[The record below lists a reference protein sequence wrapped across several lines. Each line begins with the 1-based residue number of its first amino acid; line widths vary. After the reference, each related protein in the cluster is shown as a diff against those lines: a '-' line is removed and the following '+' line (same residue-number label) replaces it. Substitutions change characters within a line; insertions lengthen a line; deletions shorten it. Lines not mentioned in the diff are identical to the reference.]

1 MMLKIFKKKEQA
13 QTTDLSNNTLG
24 NIRELVDSSKDSAD
38 FIHYVQKTVH
48 HKVWISYYKA
58 LIDCNTFH
66 RDCLPYLIHHAD
78 FKKLEDLKDI
88 IPIESV
94 TITNDIKEIQN
105 KLLRGFI
112 IIQFD
117 EYSEECAIIR
127 AENWFGNRQ
136 VSTSE
141 IEFSVIGP
149 KEAFVENMDTN
160 LYLLRRRLPTPELK
174 FKEIIIGKQSKT
186 RVCIAYIE
194 GIANEENINTVTQRI
209 KDIDFD
215 VIPDSSFLEQIIADN
230 TWSPFPQLVSTERPD
245 RVVSMMNLGQVAIL
259 SEGSPQALLGPATA
273 AEFFMSPEDYYL
285 NWLLG
290 STFRVIRLLSVLF
303 STFATPLYVAVLTYH
318 YQMIPK
324 DLLAPLITSRVN
336 IPFPPILEVFF
347 LELTI
352 ELLREAGA
360 RLPTKVGQTLGIV
373 GGIVIGQASVQAGLT
388 SNILLIIVSLAALAS
403 FTTPVFKMA
412 NTIRVLRFPFILF
425 AAIWG
430 GVGLMVCFCFVM
442 VHLLRLE
449 SLGRPYMFPIYPLR
463 FNELSDSILRLPYNM
478 MNLRPANAA
487 AENKKRFDKKEAVK
501 NKDIDE

>member
-149 KEAFVENMDTN
+149 
-160 LYLLRRRLPTPELK
+160 
-174 FKEIIIGKQSKT
+174 
-186 RVCIAYIE
+186 
-194 GIANEENINTVTQRI
+194 
-209 KDIDFD
+209 
-215 VIPDSSFLEQIIADN
+215 
-230 TWSPFPQLVSTERPD
+230 
-245 RVVSMMNLGQVAIL
+245 
-259 SEGSPQALLGPATA
+259 
-273 AEFFMSPEDYYL
+273 
-285 NWLLG
+285 
-290 STFRVIRLLSVLF
+290 
-303 STFATPLYVAVLTYH
+303 
-318 YQMIPK
+318 
-324 DLLAPLITSRVN
+324 
-336 IPFPPILEVFF
+336 
-347 LELTI
+347 
-352 ELLREAGA
+352 
-360 RLPTKVGQTLGIV
+360 
-373 GGIVIGQASVQAGLT
+373 
-388 SNILLIIVSLAALAS
+388 
-403 FTTPVFKMA
+403 
-412 NTIRVLRFPFILF
+412 
-425 AAIWG
+425 
-430 GVGLMVCFCFVM
+430 
-442 VHLLRLE
+442 
-449 SLGRPYMFPIYPLR
+449 
-463 FNELSDSILRLPYNM
+463 
-478 MNLRPANAA
+478 
-487 AENKKRFDKKEAVK
+487 
-501 NKDIDE
+501 